1 MAKPVALAANNL
13 ARRLVGVTLWAR
25 RNETCRTPPGQRKVD
40 AAAGPGRCSCARL
53 YGPEDDRDRDADQ
66 ETTVGA
72 NDTNRHSRDWRRTTH
87 RSPVEFDGTTRQRR
101 RRRCRYCAH
110 PRTSLARSMSGHRG
124 GSRRMSARFVT
135 VWSDGR
141 ADTARRCVPKRR
153 CRASVIRRGSA
164 EHPTEN
170 SRRPCAESDL
180 GMRDRSVVVQGA
192 ARGGASIELIRRDA
206 SDRHAR
212 HENRTTCPSHC

>member
-1 MAKPVALAANNL
+1 ML
-13 ARRLVGVTLWAR
+13 
-25 RNETCRTPPGQRKVD
+25 
-40 AAAGPGRCSCARL
+40 AAGPGRCSCARL

-72 NDTNRHSRDWRRTTH
+72 NDTNRHSLRDWRRTTH

-124 GSRRMSARFVT
+124 GSRRMSASFVT

-164 EHPTEN
+164 EHPTDN
-170 SRRPCAESDL
+170 SAAMRRI
-180 GMRDRSVVVQGA
+180 RSWHAGSI
-192 ARGGASIELIRRDA
+192 RGRPGRRA
-206 SDRHAR
+206 PWRQHRA
-212 HENRTTCPSHC
+212 NPL